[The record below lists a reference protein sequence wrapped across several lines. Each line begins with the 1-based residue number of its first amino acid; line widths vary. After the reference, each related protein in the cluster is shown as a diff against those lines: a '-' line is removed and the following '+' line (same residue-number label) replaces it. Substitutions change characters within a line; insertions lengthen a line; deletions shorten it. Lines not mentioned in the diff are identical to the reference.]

1 MFDGFGFGLVLI
13 LVFDFDFTLV
23 REFLL
28 VGVAIMVINI
38 DGEKEEIPTNSFDN
52 IVNDNI
58 VGINTIQQYNPT
70 NIISYTILY
79 LLFGKMIPLF

>member
-1 MFDGFGFGLVLI
+1 LFDGFGFGLVLI

-58 VGINTIQQYNPT
+58 VGIN
-70 NIISYTILY
+70 NI
-79 LLFGKMIPLF
+79 